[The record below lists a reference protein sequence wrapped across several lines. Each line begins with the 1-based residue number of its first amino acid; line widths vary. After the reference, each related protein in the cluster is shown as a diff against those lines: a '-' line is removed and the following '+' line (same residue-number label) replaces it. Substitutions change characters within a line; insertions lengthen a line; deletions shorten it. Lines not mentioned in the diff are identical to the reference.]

1 MYEAAEEVPRMAA
14 EVIKVVEFKGKLYF
28 KLEGLDILF
37 YWIDPIFE
45 WAIGLGK
52 ISISRSGHII
62 DEGSVVQ
69 LNLEEKNVASAKRRG
84 NSPIGCFFGLR
95 IVVKR
100 SDKEGYV
107 RKLLSQVF
115 KEGDEISVHLINKP
129 ARGLEHYIRKAF
141 QHRLEIQTL
150 KQENPQ
156 EDFSTL
162 FTRWQLKKSRGIKI
176 PVTIPDV
183 KVMDPEF
190 FEARE

>member
-14 EVIKVVEFKGKLYF
+14 EVIKVVEFNGKLYF

-37 YWIDPIFE
+37 YWIDPIYE
-45 WAIGLGK
+45 WAMGLGK

-69 LNLEEKNVASAKRRG
+69 LNLEEKNATSAKHRE
-84 NSPIGCFFGLR
+84 NSPIGCFTGLR
-95 IVVKR
+95 NVVKR
-100 SDKEGYV
+100 SKREEYV
-107 RKLLSQVF
+107 RKLLSELF
-115 KEGDEISVHLINKP
+115 KEGDEINVHLVSKS
-129 ARGLEHYIRKAF
+129 ARGLEYYIKKAF
-141 QHRLEIQTL
+141 KHRLEIQKL
-150 KQENPQ
+150 AQQHPS